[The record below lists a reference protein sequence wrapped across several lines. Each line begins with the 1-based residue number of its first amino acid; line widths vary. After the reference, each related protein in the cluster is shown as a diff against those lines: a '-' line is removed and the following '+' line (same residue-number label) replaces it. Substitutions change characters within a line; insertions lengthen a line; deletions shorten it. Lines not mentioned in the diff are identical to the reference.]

1 VYDAA
6 IVVGRT
12 HKLTV
17 SVEPDGVAATIRVAG
32 EVVKGD
38 TITITDS
45 HGYASVA
52 VTAPGYFPWRQ
63 LVELH
68 GEIVTVHVSLQPLP
82 SKRRKPMPW
91 VLMAM
96 VIFALVKMVLS
107 C

>member
-1 VYDAA
+1 MYSALRVAE
-6 IVVGRT
+6 RT
-12 HKLTV
+12 HKVTV
-17 SVEPDGVAATIRVAG
+17 TVEPEGVAATIRVAG

-45 HGYASVA
+45 HGYASVS
-52 VTAPGYFPWRQ
+52 VTAPGYFPFRK
-63 LVELH
+63 LVP
-68 GEIVTVHVSLQPLP
+68 LQAETLVKAKLVPLP
-82 SKRRKPMPW
+82 SKRKKAMPW